1 MSLLPLSEK
10 ENICYKKN
18 KERYVSSGDVE
29 MFSCIK
35 LNWPIH
41 LEAVNISSKEVT
53 VKLLQKNH
61 LREETSLV
69 ALQID
74 FTFKSLNQL
83 P

>member
-1 MSLLPLSEK
+1 MNISL
-10 ENICYKKN
+10 
-18 KERYVSSGDVE
+18 GDIQ

-41 LEAVNISSKEVT
+41 LEAVNISSKQVI

-74 FTFKSLNQL
+74 FIFKSLNHL